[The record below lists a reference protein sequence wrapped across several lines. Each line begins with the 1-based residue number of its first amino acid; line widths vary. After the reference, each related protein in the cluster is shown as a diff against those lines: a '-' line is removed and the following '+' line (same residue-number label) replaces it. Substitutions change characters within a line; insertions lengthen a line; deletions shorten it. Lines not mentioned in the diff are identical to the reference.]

1 MSAARSQP
9 AGEIAAPVRRLAYV
23 ALLVAFAHIVFGA
36 IVRISGSGMGCGDNW
51 PKCYGYW
58 IPPMTRPDLIIEV
71 THRYLAVALFVAIAA
86 LHVGHEAV
94 GAGGELGVGE
104 EGVVHA

>member
-1 MSAARSQP
+1 MSANRVPLPGCALAIGRF
-9 AGEIAAPVRRLAYV
+9 GRAAD
-23 ALLVAFAHIVFGA
+23 LLVAFAHIVFGA

-71 THRYLAVALFVAIAA
+71 THRYLAVALFVAIVWWT
-86 LHVGHEAV
+86 LPRRKRNDTDEPRDPQ
-94 GAGGELGVGE
+94 
-104 EGVVHA
+104 